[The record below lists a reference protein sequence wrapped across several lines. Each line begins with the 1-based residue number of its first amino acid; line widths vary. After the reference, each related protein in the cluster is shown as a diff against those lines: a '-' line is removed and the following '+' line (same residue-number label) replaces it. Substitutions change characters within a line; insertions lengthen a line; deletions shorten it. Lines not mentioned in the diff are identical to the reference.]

1 MAPASAVRRKIHLLL
16 QTLQQNLAVAGHRFT
31 GVNMSQAVSYSKQG
45 KIGVISVDNPPVNA
59 LAQRVREGILDAI
72 RKAQKDKSEA
82 VVLCCEGRTFIAGA
96 DITEFGKPPME
107 PGLPEVLSA
116 LENSSKPVIAA
127 IHGTALGGGFEV
139 ALACHYRC
147 AIASAK
153 VGLPEVKLGLLPGAG
168 GTQRLP
174 RVAGVKAA
182 LDIITS
188 GNPVPAKKAHD
199 MGLVNEIIEGD
210 LLEGAIGYARDL
222 VDSGAPLKR
231 IRDINIDPATIEPG
245 FFEQARKRVN
255 ARARGQIA
263 PDRIVSCLEAAV
275 NLPFDK
281 AIERE
286 RELFR
291 ELVTSPES
299 AAMRHIFFAERQAA
313 KIKGLPRETPVREV
327 KQAAIIGG
335 GTMGGGIAMCFA
347 NVGIPVT
354 LLEVNDEA
362 LDRGLKIIRKNYG
375 ITVKRGKLRETD
387 VKQRMALITGTT
399 DYADIAGADIVIEA
413 VFENLE
419 LKKEIFAKLDETCKA
434 GAILATN
441 TSYQDVD
448 AIAAATSRPQD
459 VVGTHFFSPANV
471 MRLLEVVRG
480 EKTADDVLATTMGL
494 GKRIGKVCALSG
506 VCYGFIG
513 NRMLTGYGREAQL
526 LLLEGCTPQQVDS
539 TLEKFGMAMG
549 PVAMGD
555 LAGLDVGY
563 KARQS
568 RKTEGDDPRP
578 YAVSTRL
585 VESGRL
591 GQKSGAG
598 YYMYDSETRARIS
611 DPEVE
616 AMIREEAEKF
626 GIGQRE
632 ISEEE
637 IIARCMYPL
646 VNEGAKILEEG
657 IAQRASDIDI
667 VYVYGYAFPAAKG
680 GPMCYADQVGLK
692 NVYEKILEFQEQH
705 GEKNWQPAN
714 LLRELAESDGSFAA
728 WDKQQG

>member
-1 MAPASAVRRKIHLLL
+1 
-16 QTLQQNLAVAGHRFT
+16 
-31 GVNMSQAVSYSKQG
+31 MSQAVSYSIQDRV
-45 KIGVISVDNPPVNA
+45 GVISVNSPPVNA
-59 LAQRVREGILDAI
+59 LSQPVREGILDAV
-72 RKAQKDKSEA
+72 RRAQKDDSEA
-82 VVLCCEGRTFIAGA
+82 IVLHCQGRTFIAGA
-96 DITEFGKPPME
+96 DITEFGKPPRE
-107 PGLPEVLSA
+107 PHLPAVLGA

-174 RVAGVKAA
+174 RIAGVKAA

-188 GNPVPAKKAHD
+188 GNPVPAGKAHE

-210 LLEGAIGYARDL
+210 LLEGAIRYAQEL
-222 VDSGAPLKR
+222 VESGAPLKR
-231 IRDINIDPATIEPG
+231 IRDIVIDPATIEPG
-245 FFEQARKRVN
+245 FFDQARKRVN

-275 NLPFDK
+275 ELPIDQ
-281 AIERE
+281 ALERE

-299 AAMRHIFFAERQAA
+299 AAMRHVFFAERQAA
-313 KIKGLPRETPVREV
+313 KIKGLPKDTPEREIRH
-327 KQAAIIGG
+327 AAIIGG

-347 NVGIPVT
+347 NAGIPVT
-354 LLEVNDEA
+354 LLEISDGA
-362 LDRGLKIIRKNYG
+362 LDRGMKIIRKNYG
-375 ITVKRGKLRETD
+375 ITVKRGKLSEDD
-387 VKQRMALITGTT
+387 VKRRMGLIAGTT
-399 DYADIAGADIVIEA
+399 DYADIANADIVIEA

-419 LKKEIFAKLDETCKA
+419 LKKEIFAKLDASCKP

-459 VVGTHFFSPANV
+459 VLGTHFFSPANV

-480 EKTADDVLATTMGL
+480 EKTADDALATVMKL

-513 NRMLTGYGREAQL
+513 NRMLGGYGREAQL
-526 LLLEGCTPQQVDS
+526 LLLEGCTPRQVDS
-539 TLEKFGMAMG
+539 TLERFGMAMG

-568 RKTEGDDPRP
+568 RGTAGDDPRP

-585 VESGRL
+585 VESGRH
-591 GQKSGAG
+591 GQKTGAG
-598 YYMYDSETRARIS
+598 FYRYDSETRKRIP

-626 GIGQRE
+626 GIERRE
-632 ISEEE
+632 IGADE
-637 IIARCMYPL
+637 IIARCLYPL
-646 VNEGAKILEEG
+646 VNEGAKILKEG
-657 IAQRASDIDI
+657 IAQRASDIDV
-667 VYVYGYAFPAAKG
+667 VYVFGYAFPAAKG
-680 GPMCYADQVGLK
+680 GPMCYADQVGVK
-692 NVYEKILEFQEQH
+692 QVYERICGFQQQH
-705 GEKNWQPAN
+705 GGKNWAPAE
-714 LLRELAESDGSFAA
+714 LLRELAESGGSFAE
-728 WDKQQG
+728 WDRGRA